1 MAQKV
6 ASSTKTNSPYESRA
20 ETEEA
25 VERIH
30 GHFKDIKAAIT
41 KEKAAKPSATADSDR
56 RPKHPKFCV

>member
-1 MAQKV
+1 VAQKA

-20 ETEEA
+20 ETQEA

-41 KEKAAKPSATADSDR
+41 KEKAAKTSAPADSDR
-56 RPKHPKFCV
+56 RRKHPKFYV